1 MGWVNNKGG
10 SGIKKYDK
18 GGEVKVVD
26 KEDWS
31 DDGRKTT
38 KTKVVQVDTP
48 LGKRYYEGIGTSR
61 SGGTADALANA
72 IIQTKIKENPSDS
85 LTTEDFNL
93 KYGKN
98 KKKKRKGWFK

>member
-1 MGWVNNKGG
+1 MGWVNDKGAKA
-10 SGIKKYDK
+10 IKKFDD

-26 KEDWS
+26 KEDFS

-61 SGGTADALANA
+61 SDSTADALANA

-93 KYGKN
+93 KYGKK